1 MTQTELAAVDRRAWL
16 NRLIYVRIFAFSL
29 FILIPWFSGKF
40 SSPHDVDLLL
50 GTVFTLSICWFV
62 LLRINSSYTAQSYA
76 QIILDLLLI
85 TWIVNRTG
93 GVDSYVF
100 NLYFLEIVMSSILLE
115 RQGALLAATLSSV
128 FHLAHLDLAKYGI
141 IPSVGSGSP
150 DWPDLQLIISGNIL
164 GFCAVAYL
172 SNYLAERLRHAGA
185 QLEKSSG
192 QMAFLRAFSSRIIDS
207 MDVGLITTD
216 RGGRIHLLNRTA
228 QHITGRHMDE
238 ALHMTIREI
247 FPEVERV
254 GPMRFETWTKRAGG
268 QEIYLRFSVS
278 PIMIDEKNTAGYVW
292 SIEDLTEL
300 KLMERQVRQKEQM
313 AALGAMSAGIAHEIR
328 NPLAS
333 IKGSFDLL
341 QSELELNSEQ
351 GRLAEIIRRETE
363 RLNKTISEFL
373 AYARTPAP
381 KLETLELS
389 VLISETV
396 SLMRNSPELKP
407 GHAIETRLAPV
418 TRSVDGSMMRQ
429 VFYNLASNAFRAMP
443 DGGTLTIRLEAR
455 GAAARIQFED
465 TGRGIEED
473 QIKKLFVPFYSKF
486 GNGTGLGLP
495 IVYQIVSAHNG
506 TISVKSQSGAG
517 SVFTVDI

>member
-1 MTQTELAAVDRRAWL
+1 MTQPELAAVDRRRWL
-16 NRLIYVRIFAFSL
+16 NRLIYVRIVAFSI
-29 FILIPWFSGKF
+29 FILIPWFTGKF
-40 SSPHDVDLLL
+40 SSSTDMDLLL
-50 GTVFTLSICWFV
+50 GTVCGLSALWFI
-62 LLRINSSYTAQSYA
+62 LLRLSKRYVAQAYL

-85 TWIVNRTG
+85 TWAVNRTG
-93 GVDSYVF
+93 GVDSYVS

-115 RQGALLAATLSSV
+115 RRGAFVAATLSSV
-128 FHLAHLDLAKYGI
+128 MHLAHLDLVKYGA
-141 IPSVGSGSP
+141 IPGVGSGGP
-150 DWPDLQLIISGNIL
+150 DWPYLQFVIAGNIL

-172 SNYLAERLRHAGA
+172 SNYLAESLGHAGA

-216 RGGRIHLLNRTA
+216 KSGRIHLLNRTA

-247 FPEVERV
+247 FPEVQRV
-254 GPMRFETWTKRAGG
+254 GAMRFETWTKRAGG

-278 PIMIDEKNTAGYVW
+278 PIMIDENKTAGYVW

-341 QSELELNSEQ
+341 QSELQLSPEQ
-351 GRLAEIIRRETE
+351 GRLAEIIKRETE
-363 RLNKTISEFL
+363 RLNKTITEFL
-373 AYARTPAP
+373 AYSRTPSP
-381 KLETLELS
+381 KLEPLELS

-407 GHAIETRLAPV
+407 THAIETRLVPV
-418 TRSVDGSMMRQ
+418 TRPVDGSMMRQ
-429 VFYNLASNAFRAMP
+429 VFYNLATNAFKAMP
-443 DGGTLTIRLEAR
+443 EGGQLTIRLEAR
-455 GAAARIQFED
+455 GAYARIQFED
-465 TGRGIEED
+465 TGQGIEED
-473 QIKKLFVPFYSKF
+473 QIKKLFVPFYSHF
-486 GNGTGLGLP
+486 SNGTGLGLP
-495 IVYQIVSAHNG
+495 IVYQIVNAHNG
-506 TISVKSQSGAG
+506 TMSVKSQVGAG
-517 SVFTVDI
+517 SVFVIDV